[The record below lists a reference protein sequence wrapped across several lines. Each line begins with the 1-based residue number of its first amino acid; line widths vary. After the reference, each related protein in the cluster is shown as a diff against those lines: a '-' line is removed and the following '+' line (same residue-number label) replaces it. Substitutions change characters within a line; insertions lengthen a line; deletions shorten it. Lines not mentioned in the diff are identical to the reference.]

1 MQPLMKHAT
10 SVIAI
15 GLVTHPIRL
24 IDSLSLMQPLMI
36 AAIAL
41 TMPPFGLILAIG
53 LMQPSMQWPYR
64 TDDLGKP
71 QLTKNELSN
80 GGYGVLVLMQ
90 AMADFGF
97 SVPPI
102 PPGN

>member
-1 MQPLMKHAT
+1 MLDSLIAIA
-10 SVIAI
+10 VIVAI
-15 GLVTHPIRL
+15 GL
-24 IDSLSLMQPLMI
+24 M
-36 AAIAL
+36 
-41 TMPPFGLILAIG
+41 MPPFGLIAAIG
-53 LMQPSMQWPYR
+53 LMQPSMKWPYR
-64 TDDLGKP
+64 TDELGTP

-97 SVPPI
+97 SVPPL